1 MNKIRF
7 LPICL
12 IFFAMALG
20 INAFAQEVH
29 GYGMLIAN
37 DLSDHNFLV
46 TSHGYANDSSYL
58 YVVRMETS
66 DFYDEDLARMA
77 ISTELGKYTD
87 VKRIEPWSRS
97 GGWTESTYR
106 INDTEL
112 SISIYEN
119 SKDSYGLP
127 RGCTVHIYEFINPDW
142 KKAKS
147 TTKKKRTSKK
157 KSSRRK

>member
-7 LPICL
+7 FPICL
-12 IFFAMALG
+12 IVFVMTLG
-20 INAFAQEVH
+20 IKAFAQEVH

-97 GGWTESTYR
+97 GGWTESTYS
-106 INDTEL
+106 EL

-119 SKDSYGLP
+119 SKDSYGLS
-127 RGCTVHIYEFINPDW
+127 RGCTIHIYEFINPVW

-147 TTKKKRTSKK
+147 TSKKKRTSKK

>member
-1 MNKIRF
+1 MNKNRF
-7 LPICL
+7 IYVC
-12 IFFAMALG
+12 IACIAMAF
-20 INAFAQEVH
+20 AVQTRAQEVH

-37 DLSDHNFLV
+37 DLSDHNFIV

-58 YVVRMETS
+58 YIVRLETS
-66 DFYDEDLARMA
+66 DFYDEDLARLA
-77 ISTELGKYTD
+77 ITTELSKYSD

-112 SISIYEN
+112 SVSIYEN

-127 RGCTVHIYEFINPDW
+127 RGCTVHIYEYINSDW
-142 KKAKS
+142 KKAK
-147 TTKKKRTSKK
+147 TTSKMKRTSKK
-157 KSSRRK
+157 KSTRKK

>member
-7 LPICL
+7 IHSCL
-12 IFFAMALG
+12 IIFAIALG
-20 INAFAQEVH
+20 IKAFAQEVH
-29 GYGMLIAN
+29 GYGMVIAN

-77 ISTELGKYTD
+77 ISTELSKYSD

-127 RGCTVHIYEFINPDW
+127 RGCTVHIYEFINSDW

-147 TTKKKRTSKK
+147 TSKKKRTSKK

>member
-1 MNKIRF
+1 
-7 LPICL
+7 
-12 IFFAMALG
+12 MAF
-20 INAFAQEVH
+20 NAQTFAQEVH
-29 GYGMLIAN
+29 GYGMVIAN
-37 DLSDHNFLV
+37 NLSDHNFIV
-46 TSHGYANDSSYL
+46 TKRGYVNDSSYL
-58 YVVRMETS
+58 YSIRLETS

-77 ISTELGKYTD
+77 ITTELSQYSD

-127 RGCTVHIYEFINPDW
+127 QGCTVYIYEVINPDW
-142 KKAKS
+142 KKANS
-147 TTKKKRTSKK
+147 TAKKKRTSKK
-157 KSSRRK
+157 KSGRRK

>member
-7 LPICL
+7 FPICL
-12 IFFAMALG
+12 ICFAMALELQ
-20 INAFAQEVH
+20 AFAQEVH
-29 GYGMLIAN
+29 GYSMVIAN
-37 DLSDHNFLV
+37 DLSDHNFIV
-46 TSHGYANDSSYL
+46 TSNGYANDSSYL

-66 DFYDEDLARMA
+66 DYYDEDLARLA
-77 ISTELGKYTD
+77 ITTELGKYSD
-87 VKRIEPWSRS
+87 IKRIEPWSRS

-127 RGCTVHIYEFINPDW
+127 RGCTIHIYEFINPDW

-147 TTKKKRTSKK
+147 TSKKKRASKK
-157 KSSRRK
+157 RSGKRR